1 MPDNAQDVIGQRVDG
16 SGYKT
21 HIITTMNEGN
31 GASAKLDISMGLP
44 IIVQGQSQFGVEAE
58 YQSLNMLLWGY

>member
-1 MPDNAQDVIGQRVDG
+1 MKGMALR
-16 SGYKT
+16 
-21 HIITTMNEGN
+21 
-31 GASAKLDISMGLP
+31 AKLDISMGLP